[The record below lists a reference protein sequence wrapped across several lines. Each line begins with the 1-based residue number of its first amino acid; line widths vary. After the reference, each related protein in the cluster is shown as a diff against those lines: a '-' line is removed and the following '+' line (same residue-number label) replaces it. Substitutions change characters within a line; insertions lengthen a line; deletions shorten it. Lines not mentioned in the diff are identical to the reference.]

1 MTALPADLV
10 TFLAADA
17 APPED
22 VDTIEALAALWL
34 ANHREADRDTDD
46 LPWSAQCVFELDR
59 YPELLWQFCVMAL
72 DLAENRWQVT
82 LLAAGPLEDLIA
94 RDGAEFI
101 DRIEELARRS
111 ARFRY
116 ALSGVWPQGKGAT
129 ATWKRVEA
137 ARAAGMAQGID
148 TDTPLPPA

>member
-46 LPWSAQCVFELDR
+46 LP
-59 YPELLWQFCVMAL
+59 
-72 DLAENRWQVT
+72 
-82 LLAAGPLEDLIA
+82 
-94 RDGAEFI
+94 
-101 DRIEELARRS
+101 
-111 ARFRY
+111 
-116 ALSGVWPQGKGAT
+116 
-129 ATWKRVEA
+129 
-137 ARAAGMAQGID
+137 
-148 TDTPLPPA
+148 